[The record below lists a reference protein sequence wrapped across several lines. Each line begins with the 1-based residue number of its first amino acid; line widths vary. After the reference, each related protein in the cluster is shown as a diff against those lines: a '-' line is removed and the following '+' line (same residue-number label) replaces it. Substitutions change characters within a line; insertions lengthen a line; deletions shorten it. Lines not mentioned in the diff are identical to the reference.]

1 MSAAKKKPA
10 AEKRRPLEELLK
22 GANAYEKAVAAHV
35 LSRHDAT
42 LEAAIVEHQR
52 TVGACLRYVATEARK
67 RSRGA
72 TCVVMADDEV
82 FGLAV
87 HYFLDGETP
96 SGIEAGAAV
105 DAADPAK
112 AQPTKPKAK
121 AKKPAKAKPK
131 AAFEQLCF
139 SLDFGGAAE

>member
-1 MSAAKKKPA
+1 MSAA
-10 AEKRRPLEELLK
+10 AEKRPLKELLK

-52 TVGACLRYVATEARK
+52 TVGGCLRYVADEAKR

-87 HYFLDGETP
+87 HYFLDGDTP

-105 DAADPAK
+105 DAARPGK
-112 AQPTKPKAK
+112 AGAKPKAK
-121 AKKPAKAKPK
+121 AKPRPADDGKAKKPV
-131 AAFEQLCF
+131 FEQLCF
-139 SLDFGGAAE
+139 RLDFGDTAE